1 MQKCRM
7 IRLKERMMRM
17 KFNEIFDRLQRDNRS
32 LIRSETFFGTIPKW
46 FTALNFETLA
56 QSSLDRQYL
65 QFTYGDS
72 ECVVEYGGALDITVT
87 GIMEKNRYK
96 FDNLYRTTIQDYNPI
111 DNYDRTEETNVT
123 LDGSN
128 NNTTVSESTNVK
140 TGSETDNTTGSI
152 SNTKTGSETDNTTGS
167 IANTKSGNTVLAK
180 TGDVVEESMDSGT
193 ETHTQNVNTET
204 TAQTRAFNSG
214 LVDTAKSKTATPTAN
229 TDILSFDNRK
239 NLKST
244 GYNEY
249 KETETYN
256 DVSEI
261 SNYDNLNHET
271 IHNLTDTS
279 TYNNMKRETTF
290 NDVTDTNNQTSTAE
304 GTVSNTTKTTSKIH
318 GNIGVTTTAQ
328 MLEVERELS
337 EFDFIDVVYRTVIVE
352 LSCGFVV
359 PEEGYYDN

>member
-1 MQKCRM
+1 
-7 IRLKERMMRM
+7 M
-17 KFNEIFDRLQRDNRS
+17 KFNEIFDNLQRDNRS
-32 LIRSETFFGTIPKW
+32 LIRSETFFGTIPTW

-65 QFTYGDS
+65 QLTYGES
-72 ECVVEYGGALDITVT
+72 ECVLEYGGALDITVT

-111 DNYDRTEETNVT
+111 DNYDRTEETDVT
-123 LDGSN
+123 LNGNN
-128 NNTTVSESTNVK
+128 NNTTISESTNV
-140 TGSETDNTTGSI
+140 
-152 SNTKTGSETDNTTGS
+152 KTGSETDNTTGS
-167 IANTKSGNTVLAK
+167 IANTKSGNTELAK
-180 TGDVVEESMDSGT
+180 TGTITEESMDSGT
-193 ETHTQNVNTET
+193 ETHTQNINTET

-214 LVDTAKSKTATPTAN
+214 LIDTAKSKTATPTAN

-244 GYNEY
+244 GYNGY

-256 DVSEI
+256 DISDVST
-261 SNYDNLNHET
+261 YDNLNHQT
-271 IHNLTDTS
+271 THNVTDTS

-290 NDVTDTNNQTSTAE
+290 NNVTDTNNQTSTAE
-304 GTVSNTTKTTSKIH
+304 GTVSNSTKTTSKIH

-328 MLEVERELS
+328 MLEGERKLS
-337 EFDFIDVVYRTVIVE
+337 EFDFIGIVYRTVIGE

>member
-1 MQKCRM
+1 
-7 IRLKERMMRM
+7 MMRM

-32 LIRSETFFGTIPKW
+32 LIHSETFFGNIPTW

-56 QSSLDRQYL
+56 ESSLDRYYL
-65 QFTYGDS
+65 EQTYGNS
-72 ECVVEYGGALDITVT
+72 ECVVEYGGALDITMT

-111 DNYDRTEETNVT
+111 DNYDRTEETNVAV
-123 LDGSN
+123 DGRN
-128 NNTTVSESTNVK
+128 NNTTISESTNVK

-152 SNTKTGSETDNTTGS
+152 SNTK
-167 IANTKSGNTVLAK
+167 SGNTELAK
-180 TGDVVEESMDSGT
+180 TGSTTEETMDSGT

-214 LVDTAKSKTATPTAN
+214 LIDTAKSKTATPSAN

-244 GYNEY
+244 GYNGY

-256 DVSEI
+256 DVSEL
-261 SNYDNLNHET
+261 STYDNLNHVIT
-271 IHNLTDTS
+271 HNVTDTS

-328 MLEVERELS
+328 MLEGERELS
-337 EFDFIDVVYRTVIVE
+337 EFDFIDIVYRTVIGE

-359 PEEGYYDN
+359 SEEGYYDN

>member
-1 MQKCRM
+1 
-7 IRLKERMMRM
+7 M
-17 KFNEIFDRLQRDNRS
+17 KFNEIFDNLQRDNRS
-32 LIRSETFFGTIPKW
+32 LIRSETFFGTIPSW
-46 FTALNFETLA
+46 FTALHFETLA

-65 QFTYGDS
+65 QLTYGDS
-72 ECVVEYGGALDITVT
+72 ECVLEYGGALDITVT

-111 DNYDRTEETNVT
+111 DNYDRTEETDIT
-123 LDGSN
+123 LNGN
-128 NNTTVSESTNVK
+128 NSNTTISESTTVKTGSETDNTTGSITNTK

-152 SNTKTGSETDNTTGS
+152 SNTK
-167 IANTKSGNTVLAK
+167 SGNTELAK
-180 TGDVVEESMDSGT
+180 TGTMLEESMDSGT

-204 TAQTRAFNSG
+204 TSQTRAFNSG
-214 LVDTAKSKTATPTAN
+214 LIDTAKSKTATPTAN

-244 GYNEY
+244 GYNGY

-261 SNYDNLNHET
+261 SNYDNLNHVIT
-271 IHNLTDTS
+271 HNVTDTS
-279 TYNNMKRETTF
+279 THNLKRETTF
-290 NDVTDTNNQTSTAE
+290 NNVTDTNNQTSTAE
-304 GTVSNTTKTTSKIH
+304 GTVSNSTKTTSKIH

-328 MLEVERELS
+328 MLEGERKLS
-337 EFDFIDVVYRTVIVE
+337 EFDFIDVVYRTVIGE

>member
-1 MQKCRM
+1 
-7 IRLKERMMRM
+7 M

-32 LIRSETFFGTIPKW
+32 LIRSETFFGTIPTW

-56 QSSLDRQYL
+56 KSSFDRQYL
-65 QFTYGDS
+65 QLTYGDS
-72 ECVVEYGGALDITVT
+72 ECVLEYGGALDITVT

-96 FDNLYRTTIQDYNPI
+96 FDNLYRTTTQDYNPI
-111 DNYDRTEETNVT
+111 DNYDRTEETDVV
-123 LDGSN
+123 LAG
-128 NNTTVSESTNVK
+128 NNTNTTISESTNVK

-167 IANTKSGNTVLAK
+167 ISNTKSGNTELAK
-180 TGDVVEESMDSGT
+180 TGTMLEESMDSGT

-214 LVDTAKSKTATPTAN
+214 LIDTTKSKTATPTAN
-229 TDILSFDNRK
+229 SDILSFDNRK

-244 GYNEY
+244 GYNGY

-256 DVSEI
+256 NVSDI
-261 SNYDNLNHET
+261 STYDNLNHET
-271 IHNLTDTS
+271 THNVTDTS
-279 TYNNMKRETTF
+279 TYNMKRETAF
-290 NDVTDTNNQTSTAE
+290 NNVTDTNNQTSSAE

-328 MLEVERELS
+328 MLEGERELS
-337 EFDFIDVVYRTVIVE
+337 KFDFIDIVYRTVIGE

-359 PEEGYYDN
+359 PEEDYYDN

>member
-1 MQKCRM
+1 
-7 IRLKERMMRM
+7 M

-32 LIRSETFFGTIPKW
+32 LIRSETFFGTIPTW
-46 FTALNFETLA
+46 FAALNFETLA
-56 QSSLDRQYL
+56 QSSLDRYYL
-65 QFTYGDS
+65 EQSYGKS
-72 ECVVEYGGALDITVT
+72 ECVLEYGGALDITVT

-111 DNYDRTEETNVT
+111 DNYDRTEETDIT
-123 LDGSN
+123 LNGN
-128 NNTTVSESTNVK
+128 NSNTTISESTNVK

-180 TGDVVEESMDSGT
+180 TGDVVEETMDSGT

-214 LVDTAKSKTATPTAN
+214 LIDTAKSKTVTPAAN

-244 GYNEY
+244 GYNGY
-249 KETETYN
+249 NETETYN

-261 SNYDNLNHET
+261 SNYDNLNHVIT
-271 IHNLTDTS
+271 HNVTDTS
-279 TYNNMKRETTF
+279 NYNNLKRETTF
-290 NDVTDTNNQTSTAE
+290 NNVTDTNNQTSSAE

-328 MLEVERELS
+328 MLEGERELS
-337 EFDFIDVVYRTVIVE
+337 EFDFIDVVYRTVIGE

>member
-1 MQKCRM
+1 
-7 IRLKERMMRM
+7 M
-17 KFNEIFDRLQRDNRS
+17 KFNEIFNDLQRDNRS
-32 LIRSETFFGTIPKW
+32 LIRSDTFFGTIPTW

-56 QSSLDRQYL
+56 KSSLDRQYL
-65 QFTYGDS
+65 QLTYGES
-72 ECVVEYGGALDITVT
+72 ECVLEYGDVLDITVT

-111 DNYDRTEETNVT
+111 DNYDRTEETNVAV
-123 LDGSN
+123 DGRN

-152 SNTKTGSETDNTTGS
+152 
-167 IANTKSGNTVLAK
+167 ANTKSGNTELAK
-180 TGDVVEESMDSGT
+180 TGTMTEESMDSGT

-214 LVDTAKSKTATPTAN
+214 LIDTAKSKTATPTAN

-244 GYNEY
+244 GYNGY

-261 SNYDNLNHET
+261 STYDNLNHQT
-271 IHNLTDTS
+271 THNVTDTS
-279 TYNNMKRETTF
+279 TYNNLKRETTF

-328 MLEVERELS
+328 MLEGERELS
-337 EFDFIDVVYRTVIVE
+337 EFDFIDVVYRTVIGE

>member
-1 MQKCRM
+1 
-7 IRLKERMMRM
+7 M
-17 KFNEIFDRLQRDNRS
+17 KFNEIFDKLQSDNRS
-32 LIRSETFFGTIPKW
+32 LIRSETFFGTVPTW

-65 QFTYGDS
+65 QLTYGDS
-72 ECVVEYGGALDITVT
+72 ECVLEYGGALDITVT

-96 FDNLYRTTIQDYNPI
+96 FDNLYRTTIQDYSPI
-111 DNYDRTEETNVT
+111 DNYDRTEETDVV
-123 LDGSN
+123 LAG
-128 NNTTVSESTNVK
+128 NNTNTTISESTNVK

-152 SNTKTGSETDNTTGS
+152 ANTKTGSETDNTTGS
-167 IANTKSGNTVLAK
+167 IANTKSGNSVLAK
-180 TGDVVEESMDSGT
+180 TGDVVEETMDSGT

-244 GYNEY
+244 GYNGY

-256 DVSEI
+256 DISDVST
-261 SNYDNLNHET
+261 YDNLNHVIT
-271 IHNLTDTS
+271 HDVSDTS

-290 NDVTDTNNQTSTAE
+290 NNVTDTNNQTSTAE
-304 GTVSNTTKTTSKIH
+304 GTVSNSTKTTSKIH

-328 MLEVERELS
+328 MLEGERELS
-337 EFDFIDVVYRTVIVE
+337 EFDFIDVVYRTVIGE

>member
-1 MQKCRM
+1 
-7 IRLKERMMRM
+7 M
-17 KFNEIFDRLQRDNRS
+17 KFNEIFDNLQRDNRS
-32 LIRSETFFGTIPKW
+32 LIRSETFFGTIPSW
-46 FTALNFETLA
+46 FTALHFETLA

-65 QFTYGDS
+65 QLTYGDS
-72 ECVVEYGGALDITVT
+72 ECVLEYGGALDITVT

-111 DNYDRTEETNVT
+111 DNYDRTEETDIT
-123 LDGSN
+123 LNGN
-128 NNTTVSESTNVK
+128 NSNTTISESTTVKTGSETDNTTGSITNTK

-152 SNTKTGSETDNTTGS
+152 SNTK
-167 IANTKSGNTVLAK
+167 SGNTELAK
-180 TGDVVEESMDSGT
+180 TGTMLEESMDSGT

-204 TAQTRAFNSG
+204 TSQTRAFNSG
-214 LVDTAKSKTATPTAN
+214 LIDTAKSKTATPTAN

-239 NLKST
+239 NLRST
-244 GYNEY
+244 GYNGY

-261 SNYDNLNHET
+261 SNYDNLNHVIT
-271 IHNLTDTS
+271 HNVTDTS
-279 TYNNMKRETTF
+279 THNLKRETTF
-290 NDVTDTNNQTSTAE
+290 NNVTDTNNQTSTAE
-304 GTVSNTTKTTSKIH
+304 GTVSNSTKTTSKIH

-328 MLEVERELS
+328 MLEGERKLS
-337 EFDFIDVVYRTVIVE
+337 EFDFIDVVYRTVIGE

>member
-1 MQKCRM
+1 M

-17 KFNEIFDRLQRDNRS
+17 KFNEIFNDLQRDNRS
-32 LIRSETFFGTIPKW
+32 LIRSETFFGTIPTW

-56 QSSLDRQYL
+56 KTSLDRYYL
-65 QFTYGDS
+65 DQTYGNS
-72 ECVVEYGGALDITVT
+72 ECVVDYGGALDITVT

-96 FDNLYRTTIQDYNPI
+96 FDNLYRTTIQDYSPI
-111 DNYDRTEETNVT
+111 DNYDRTEETDVT
-123 LDGSN
+123 LSGN
-128 NNTTVSESTNVK
+128 NSNTTVSESTNVK

-152 SNTKTGSETDNTTGS
+152 
-167 IANTKSGNTVLAK
+167 ANTKSGNTELAK
-180 TGDVVEESMDSGT
+180 TGTMTEESMDSGT
-193 ETHTQNVNTET
+193 ETHTQNVNSET

-214 LVDTAKSKTATPTAN
+214 LIDTAKNKTVTPTAN

-244 GYNEY
+244 GYNGY

-256 DVSEI
+256 DITDVST
-261 SNYDNLNHET
+261 YDNLNHQT
-271 IHNLTDTS
+271 THNVTDTS

-290 NDVTDTNNQTSTAE
+290 NNVTDTNNQTSSAE

-328 MLEVERELS
+328 MLEGERELS
-337 EFDFIDVVYRTVIVE
+337 EFDFIDIVYHTVIGE

>member
-1 MQKCRM
+1 
-7 IRLKERMMRM
+7 M

-32 LIRSETFFGTIPKW
+32 LIRSETFFGTIPTW

-72 ECVVEYGGALDITVT
+72 ECVVEYGGTLDITVT

-96 FDNLYRTTIQDYNPI
+96 FDNLYRTTIQDYSPI
-111 DNYDRTEETNVT
+111 DNYDRTEETNVAV
-123 LDGSN
+123 DGRN
-128 NNTTVSESTNVK
+128 NNTTISESTNVK

-167 IANTKSGNTVLAK
+167 IANTKSGNTELAK
-180 TGDVVEESMDSGT
+180 TGTMLEESMDSGT

-244 GYNEY
+244 GYNGY

-256 DVSEI
+256 DISDVST
-261 SNYDNLNHET
+261 YDNLNHVT
-271 IHNLTDTS
+271 THN
-279 TYNNMKRETTF
+279 
-290 NDVTDTNNQTSTAE
+290 VTDTNNQTSTAE

-328 MLEVERELS
+328 MLEGERELS
-337 EFDFIDVVYRTVIVE
+337 EFDFIDVVYRTVIGE

>member
-1 MQKCRM
+1 
-7 IRLKERMMRM
+7 M

-32 LIRSETFFGTIPKW
+32 LIRSETFFGTIPSW
-46 FTALNFETLA
+46 FTALHFETLA

-65 QFTYGDS
+65 QLTYGDS
-72 ECVVEYGGALDITVT
+72 ECVLEYGGALDITVT

-111 DNYDRTEETNVT
+111 DNYDRTEETDIT
-123 LDGSN
+123 LNGN
-128 NNTTVSESTNVK
+128 NSNTTISESTTVKTGSETDNTTGSITNTK

-152 SNTKTGSETDNTTGS
+152 SNTK
-167 IANTKSGNTVLAK
+167 SGNTELAK
-180 TGDVVEESMDSGT
+180 TGTMLEESMDSGT

-204 TAQTRAFNSG
+204 TSQTRAFNSG
-214 LVDTAKSKTATPTAN
+214 LIDTAKSKTATPTAN

-244 GYNEY
+244 GYNGY

-261 SNYDNLNHET
+261 SNYDNLNHVIT
-271 IHNLTDTS
+271 HNVTDTS
-279 TYNNMKRETTF
+279 THNLKRETTF
-290 NDVTDTNNQTSTAE
+290 NNVTDTNNQTSTAE
-304 GTVSNTTKTTSKIH
+304 GTVSNSTKTTSKIH

-328 MLEVERELS
+328 MLEGERKLS
-337 EFDFIDVVYRTVIVE
+337 EFDFIDVVYRTVIGE

>member
-1 MQKCRM
+1 
-7 IRLKERMMRM
+7 M
-17 KFNEIFDRLQRDNRS
+17 KFNDIFDRLQRDNRS
-32 LIRSETFFGTIPKW
+32 LIRSETFFGTIPTW
-46 FTALNFETLA
+46 FTKLNFETLA
-56 QSSLDRQYL
+56 QSSLDRYYL
-65 QFTYGDS
+65 EQTYGNS
-72 ECVVEYGGALDITVT
+72 ECVVEYGGTLDITVT

-111 DNYDRTEETNVT
+111 DNYDRTEETDVT
-123 LDGSN
+123 LNGSN
-128 NNTTVSESTNVK
+128 NNTTISESTNVK

-152 SNTKTGSETDNTTGS
+152 T
-167 IANTKSGNTVLAK
+167 NTKSGNTELAK
-180 TGDVVEESMDSGT
+180 TGTMTEESMDSGT

-214 LVDTAKSKTATPTAN
+214 LIDTAKSKTATPTAN

-244 GYNEY
+244 GYNGY

-261 SNYDNLNHET
+261 SNYDNLNHQT
-271 IHNLTDTS
+271 THNVTDTS

-290 NDVTDTNNQTSTAE
+290 NNVTDTNNQTSSAE

-328 MLEVERELS
+328 MLEGERELS
-337 EFDFIDVVYRTVIVE
+337 EFDFIDVVYRTVIGE

>member
-1 MQKCRM
+1 
-7 IRLKERMMRM
+7 M
-17 KFNEIFDRLQRDNRS
+17 KFNEIFNDLQRDNRS
-32 LIRSETFFGTIPKW
+32 LIRSETFFGTIPTW

-65 QFTYGDS
+65 QMTYGDS

-96 FDNLYRTTIQDYNPI
+96 FDNLYRTTIQDYSPI
-111 DNYDRTEETNVT
+111 DNYDRTEETNVAV
-123 LDGSN
+123 DGRN
-128 NNTTVSESTNVK
+128 NNTTISESTNVK

-152 SNTKTGSETDNTTGS
+152 TNTKTGSETDNTTGS
-167 IANTKSGNTVLAK
+167 IANTKSGNTELAK
-180 TGDVVEESMDSGT
+180 IGSITEETMDSGT

-214 LVDTAKSKTATPTAN
+214 LIDTAKSKTATPTAN

-244 GYNEY
+244 GYTGY

-261 SNYDNLNHET
+261 SNYDNLNHVIT
-271 IHNLTDTS
+271 HNVTDTS
-279 TYNNMKRETTF
+279 THNLKRETTF

-328 MLEVERELS
+328 MLDGKS
-337 EFDFIDVVYRTVIVE
+337 VV
-352 LSCGFVV
+352 
-359 PEEGYYDN
+359 

>member
-1 MQKCRM
+1 
-7 IRLKERMMRM
+7 M

-32 LIRSETFFGTIPKW
+32 LIRSETFFGTIPTW
-46 FTALNFETLA
+46 FTALSFETLA
-56 QSSLDRQYL
+56 RSSLDRQYL
-65 QFTYGDS
+65 QFIYGDS
-72 ECVVEYGGALDITVT
+72 ECVVEYGGTLDITVT

-111 DNYDRTEETNVT
+111 DNYDRTEETDVT
-123 LDGSN
+123 LNGN
-128 NNTTVSESTNVK
+128 NSNTTISESTNVK

-167 IANTKSGNTVLAK
+167 IANTKSGNAVLDK
-180 TGDVVEESMDSGT
+180 TGDVVEETMDSGT
-193 ETHTQNVNTET
+193 ETHSQNINTEST
-204 TAQTRAFNSG
+204 TQSRAFNSG
-214 LVDTAKSKTATPTAN
+214 LIDTAKSKTATPTAN

-244 GYNEY
+244 GYNGY

-256 DVSEI
+256 NISDVST
-261 SNYDNLNHET
+261 YDNLNHET
-271 IHNLTDTS
+271 THNVTDTS
-279 TYNNMKRETTF
+279 TYNDLKRETTF
-290 NDVTDTNNQTSTAE
+290 NNVTDTNNQTSTAE
-304 GTVSNTTKTTSKIH
+304 GTVSNSTKTTSKIH

-328 MLEVERELS
+328 MLEGERELS
-337 EFDFIDVVYRTVIVE
+337 EFDFIDVVYRTVIGE

>member
-1 MQKCRM
+1 
-7 IRLKERMMRM
+7 M

-56 QSSLDRQYL
+56 QSSLDRYYL
-65 QFTYGDS
+65 EQTYGNS
-72 ECVVEYGGALDITVT
+72 ECVVEYGGVLDITVT

-96 FDNLYRTTIQDYNPI
+96 FDNLYRTTIQDYSPI
-111 DNYDRTEETNVT
+111 DNYDRTEETDVVLN
-123 LDGSN
+123 GNNSN
-128 NNTTVSESTNVK
+128 TSISESTNVK
-140 TGSETDNTTGSI
+140 TGSETDNTTGGI
-152 SNTKTGSETDNTTGS
+152 TNTKTGSETDNTTGS
-167 IANTKSGNTVLAK
+167 IANTKSGNTELAK
-180 TGDVVEESMDSGT
+180 TGDVVEETMDSGT

-204 TAQTRAFNSG
+204 TAQTRTFNSG
-214 LVDTAKSKTATPTAN
+214 LIDTAKSKTTTPAAN

-244 GYNEY
+244 GYTGY

-256 DVSEI
+256 DVSDV
-261 SNYDNLNHET
+261 STYDNLNHATTFNE
-271 IHNLTDTS
+271 TDTS
-279 TYNNMKRETTF
+279 TYNNLKRETTF
-290 NDVTDTNNQTSTAE
+290 NNVTDTNNQTSTAE

-328 MLEVERELS
+328 MLEGERELS
-337 EFDFIDVVYRTVIVE
+337 EFDFIDVVYRTVIGE

>member
-1 MQKCRM
+1 
-7 IRLKERMMRM
+7 M
-17 KFNEIFDRLQRDNRS
+17 KFNEIFDNLQRDNRS

-56 QSSLDRQYL
+56 QSSLDRYYL
-65 QFTYGDS
+65 EQTYGNS
-72 ECVVEYGGALDITVT
+72 ECVVEYGGVLDITVT

-111 DNYDRTEETNVT
+111 DNYDRTEETNVV
-123 LDGSN
+123 LDG
-128 NNTTVSESTNVK
+128 NNTNTSVSESTNVK

-214 LVDTAKSKTATPTAN
+214 LADTAKSKTATPTAN

-256 DVSEI
+256 GVSEI

-271 IHNLTDTS
+271 TYNVTDTS
-279 TYNNMKRETTF
+279 TYNDLKHETTF
-290 NDVTDTNNQTSTAE
+290 NNITDTNNQTSTAE
-304 GTVSNTTKTTSKIH
+304 ETVSNLTKTTSKIH

-328 MLEVERELS
+328 MLEGERELS
-337 EFDFIDVVYRTVIVE
+337 EFDFIDVVYRTVIGE

>member
-1 MQKCRM
+1 
-7 IRLKERMMRM
+7 M
-17 KFNEIFDRLQRDNRS
+17 KFNEIFNDLQRDNRS
-32 LIRSETFFGTIPKW
+32 LIRSETFFGTIPSW
-46 FTALNFETLA
+46 FTALHFETLA

-65 QFTYGDS
+65 QLTYGDS

-87 GIMEKNRYK
+87 GIIEKNRYK

-111 DNYDRTEETNVT
+111 DNYDRTEETDVT
-123 LDGSN
+123 LSGN
-128 NNTTVSESTNVK
+128 NSNTTVSESTNVK

-152 SNTKTGSETDNTTGS
+152 TNTKTGSETDNTTGS
-167 IANTKSGNTVLAK
+167 ISNTKSGNTELAK
-180 TGDVVEESMDSGT
+180 TGTMLEESMDSGT

-204 TAQTRAFNSG
+204 TSQTRAFNSG
-214 LVDTAKSKTATPTAN
+214 LIDTAKSKTATPTAN

-244 GYNEY
+244 GYNGY

-261 SNYDNLNHET
+261 SNYDNLNHVIT
-271 IHNLTDTS
+271 HNVTDTS
-279 TYNNMKRETTF
+279 THNLKRETTF
-290 NDVTDTNNQTSTAE
+290 NNVTDTNNQTSTAE
-304 GTVSNTTKTTSKIH
+304 GTVSNSTKTTSKIH

-328 MLEVERELS
+328 MLEGERKLS
-337 EFDFIDVVYRTVIVE
+337 EFDFIDVVYRTVIGE

>member
-1 MQKCRM
+1 
-7 IRLKERMMRM
+7 M

-32 LIRSETFFGTIPKW
+32 LIRSETFFGTIPTW
-46 FTALNFETLA
+46 FTALHFETLA
-56 QSSLDRQYL
+56 QSSLDRYYL
-65 QFTYGDS
+65 EQTYGNS
-72 ECVVEYGGALDITVT
+72 ECVLEYGGALDITVT

-111 DNYDRTEETNVT
+111 DNYDRTEETNVAV
-123 LDGSN
+123 DGN
-128 NNTTVSESTNVK
+128 NSNTTISESTNVK

-152 SNTKTGSETDNTTGS
+152 SNTK
-167 IANTKSGNTVLAK
+167 SGNTELAK
-180 TGDVVEESMDSGT
+180 TGTMTEESMDSGT

-214 LVDTAKSKTATPTAN
+214 LIDTAKSKTATPTAN

-244 GYNEY
+244 GYNGY
-249 KETETYN
+249 RETETYN

-261 SNYDNLNHET
+261 SNYDNLNHVT
-271 IHNLTDTS
+271 THNVTDTS
-279 TYNNMKRETTF
+279 NYNNMKRETTF
-290 NDVTDTNNQTSTAE
+290 NNVTDTNNQTSTAE

-328 MLEVERELS
+328 MLEGERELS
-337 EFDFIDVVYRTVIVE
+337 EFDFIDVVYRTVIGE

>member
-1 MQKCRM
+1 
-7 IRLKERMMRM
+7 M
-17 KFNEIFDRLQRDNRS
+17 KFNEIFNDLQRDNRS
-32 LIRSETFFGTIPKW
+32 LIRSETFFGTIPTW
-46 FTALNFETLA
+46 FTKLNFDTLA
-56 QSSLDRQYL
+56 QSSLDRYYL
-65 QFTYGDS
+65 EQTYGDS
-72 ECVVEYGGALDITVT
+72 ECVVEYGGVLDITVT

-96 FDNLYRTTIQDYNPI
+96 FDNLYRTTIQDYSPI
-111 DNYDRTEETNVT
+111 DNYDRTEETGVV
-123 LDGSN
+123 LKGN
-128 NNTTVSESTNVK
+128 NSNTTVSESTNVK

-167 IANTKSGNTVLAK
+167 IANTKSGNTELAK
-180 TGDVVEESMDSGT
+180 IGSINEETMDSGT

-204 TAQTRAFNSG
+204 TAQTRTFNSG

-244 GYNEY
+244 GYNGY

-256 DVSEI
+256 DVSDI
-261 SNYDNLNHET
+261 SSYNDLTHET
-271 IHNLTDTS
+271 TFNNVSDTT
-279 TYNNMKRETTF
+279 TYDNMKRETTF
-290 NDVTDTNNQTSTAE
+290 NNVTDTNNQTSIAE
-304 GTVSNTTKTTSKIH
+304 ETVSNSTKTTSKIH

-328 MLEVERELS
+328 MLEGERELS
-337 EFDFIDVVYRTVIVE
+337 EFDFIDVVYRTVIGE

>member
-1 MQKCRM
+1 
-7 IRLKERMMRM
+7 M
-17 KFNEIFDRLQRDNRS
+17 KFNEIFDKLQRENRS
-32 LIRSETFFGTIPKW
+32 LIRSESFFGTIPTW

-65 QFTYGDS
+65 QLTYGES
-72 ECVVEYGGALDITVT
+72 ECVLEYGGALDITVT

-111 DNYDRTEETNVT
+111 DNYDRTEETNVAV
-123 LDGSN
+123 DGRN
-128 NNTTVSESTNVK
+128 NNTTISENTNVK
-140 TGSETDNTTGSI
+140 S
-152 SNTKTGSETDNTTGS
+152 GSETDNTTGS
-167 IANTKSGNTVLAK
+167 IANTKSGNTELAK
-180 TGDVVEESMDSGT
+180 TGTMLEESMDSGT

-214 LVDTAKSKTATPTAN
+214 LIDTAKSKTATPTAN

-244 GYNEY
+244 GYNGY

-256 DVSEI
+256 DISDVST
-261 SNYDNLNHET
+261 YDNLNHQT
-271 IHNLTDTS
+271 THNVTDTS

-328 MLEVERELS
+328 MLEGERELS
-337 EFDFIDVVYRTVIVE
+337 EFDFIDVVYRTVIGE

>member
-1 MQKCRM
+1 
-7 IRLKERMMRM
+7 M

-32 LIRSETFFGTIPKW
+32 LIRSETFFGTIPTW

-56 QSSLDRQYL
+56 QSSLDRYYL
-65 QFTYGDS
+65 EQAYGDS
-72 ECVVEYGGALDITVT
+72 ECVVEYGGVLDITVT

-96 FDNLYRTTIQDYNPI
+96 FDNLYRTTTQDYSPI
-111 DNYDRTEETNVT
+111 DNYDRTEETDVVLN
-123 LDGSN
+123 GNNSN
-128 NNTTVSESTNVK
+128 TSVSESTNVK
-140 TGSETDNTTGSI
+140 TGSETDTTTGSI
-152 SNTKTGSETDNTTGS
+152 SNTKTGSETDSTNGS
-167 IANTKSGNTVLAK
+167 IANTKSGNTELAK
-180 TGDVVEESMDSGT
+180 IGSITEESMDSGT

-244 GYNEY
+244 GYNGY

-256 DVSEI
+256 DISEVST
-261 SNYDNLNHET
+261 YDNLNHVIT
-271 IHNLTDTS
+271 HNVTDTS
-279 TYNNMKRETTF
+279 TYNDLKRDTTF
-290 NDVTDTNNQTSTAE
+290 NNVTDTNNQTSTAE

-328 MLEVERELS
+328 MLEGERELS
-337 EFDFIDVVYRTVIVE
+337 EFDFIDIVYRTVIGE

>member
-1 MQKCRM
+1 
-7 IRLKERMMRM
+7 M

-32 LIRSETFFGTIPKW
+32 LIRSETFFGTIPAW
-46 FTALNFETLA
+46 FTALHFETLA

-65 QFTYGDS
+65 QLTYGDS

-111 DNYDRTEETNVT
+111 DNYDRTEETDIT
-123 LDGSN
+123 LNGN
-128 NNTTVSESTNVK
+128 NSNTTISESTNVK

-152 SNTKTGSETDNTTGS
+152 SNTKTGSDTDNTTGS
-167 IANTKSGNTVLAK
+167 ISNTKSGNTELAK
-180 TGDVVEESMDSGT
+180 TGTMLEESMDSGT

-204 TAQTRAFNSG
+204 TEQTRAFNSG
-214 LVDTAKSKTATPTAN
+214 LIDTAKSKTATPTAN

-244 GYNEY
+244 GYTGY

-261 SNYDNLNHET
+261 STYDNLNHVIT
-271 IHNLTDTS
+271 HNVTDTS
-279 TYNNMKRETTF
+279 NYNNMKRETTF
-290 NDVTDTNNQTSTAE
+290 NNVTDTNNQTSSAE
-304 GTVSNTTKTTSKIH
+304 ERVSNSTKTTSKIH

-328 MLEVERELS
+328 MLEGERKLS
-337 EFDFIDVVYRTVIVE
+337 EFDFIDVVYRTVIGE

>member
-1 MQKCRM
+1 
-7 IRLKERMMRM
+7 M

-65 QFTYGDS
+65 QLAYGDS
-72 ECVVEYGGALDITVT
+72 ECVVEYGGVLDITVT

-96 FDNLYRTTIQDYNPI
+96 FDNLYRTTIQDYSPI
-111 DNYDRTEETNVT
+111 DNYDRTEETNVAV
-123 LDGSN
+123 DGSN
-128 NNTTVSESTNVK
+128 TNTSVSESTNVK

-204 TAQTRAFNSG
+204 TAQTRTFNSG

-271 IHNLTDTS
+271 TFNNVTDTS
-279 TYNNMKRETTF
+279 TYNDLKRETTF
-290 NDVTDTNNQTSTAE
+290 NNVTDTNNQTSTAE

-328 MLEVERELS
+328 MLEGERELS
-337 EFDFIDVVYRTVIVE
+337 EFDFIDVVYRTVIGE

>member
-1 MQKCRM
+1 
-7 IRLKERMMRM
+7 M
-17 KFNEIFDRLQRDNRS
+17 KFNEIFDNLQRDNRS
-32 LIRSETFFGTIPKW
+32 LIRSETFFGTIPTW

-65 QFTYGDS
+65 QLSYGDS
-72 ECVVEYGGALDITVT
+72 ECVLEYGGALDITVT

-111 DNYDRTEETNVT
+111 DNYDRTEETDVV
-123 LDGSN
+123 LAG
-128 NNTTVSESTNVK
+128 NNTNTTISESTNVK

-152 SNTKTGSETDNTTGS
+152 TNTKTGSETDNTTGS

-180 TGDVVEESMDSGT
+180 TGDVVEETMDSGT

-204 TAQTRAFNSG
+204 TAQIRAFNSG
-214 LVDTAKSKTATPTAN
+214 LIDTSKSKTATPTAN

-244 GYNEY
+244 GYNGY
-249 KETETYN
+249 NETETYN
-256 DVSEI
+256 DVSDI
-261 SNYDNLNHET
+261 STYDNLNHVIT
-271 IHNLTDTS
+271 HNVTDTS
-279 TYNNMKRETTF
+279 NYNNMKRETTF
-290 NDVTDTNNQTSTAE
+290 NNVTDTNNQTSSAE

-328 MLEVERELS
+328 MLEGERELS
-337 EFDFIDVVYRTVIVE
+337 EFDFIDVVYRTVIGE

>member
-1 MQKCRM
+1 
-7 IRLKERMMRM
+7 M
-17 KFNEIFDRLQRDNRS
+17 KFNEIFNDLQRDNRS
-32 LIRSETFFGTIPKW
+32 LIRSGSFFGTIPTW
-46 FTALNFETLA
+46 FSKLNFETLA
-56 QSSLDRQYL
+56 QSSLDRYYL
-65 QFTYGDS
+65 EQTYGNS
-72 ECVVEYGGALDITVT
+72 ECVVEYGDTLDITVT

-96 FDNLYRTTIQDYNPI
+96 FDNLYRTTIKDYNPI
-111 DNYDRTEETNVT
+111 DNYDRTEETDVT
-123 LDGSN
+123 LNGSN
-128 NNTTVSESTNVK
+128 NNTTISESTNVK
-140 TGSETDNTTGSI
+140 TGSESDTTTGSI

-167 IANTKSGNTVLAK
+167 IVNTKSGNTELSK
-180 TGDVVEESMDSGT
+180 IGSINEETMDSGT

-214 LVDTAKSKTATPTAN
+214 LIDTAKSKTATPVAN

-244 GYNEY
+244 GYNGY

-261 SNYDNLNHET
+261 SNYDNLNHVIT
-271 IHNLTDTS
+271 HNVSDTS
-279 TYNNMKRETTF
+279 TYNNLKRETTF
-290 NDVTDTNNQTSTAE
+290 NDITDTNNQTSTAE

-328 MLEVERELS
+328 MLEGERELS
-337 EFDFIDVVYRTVIVE
+337 EFDFIDVVYHTVIGE